1 MLSGQPPSNFKIL
14 EGSDPILMNIH
25 IHLCVC
31 SVSPSF
37 ALQEEMTQKK
47 IICQLLFTQKLLGD
61 CTWPAQEER
70 WMKNVML
77 KANLREVKL
86 IF

>member
-1 MLSGQPPSNFKIL
+1 
-14 EGSDPILMNIH
+14 
-25 IHLCVC
+25 
-31 SVSPSF
+31 
-37 ALQEEMTQKK
+37 MTQKK